1 MANKWETTPILLK
14 YKGKD
19 YGILDIVYAPD
30 NSIYFTF
37 PSSRKRIISEFD
49 EKEYDNVEYKEEI
62 RELKVFENDST
73 EPKISFHAPNEKHPD
88 STIVH
93 INSNIIG
100 KITSNYNVLD
110 VGVGQETFIYL
121 MQIVIPKNISFFDV
135 YQNKHN
141 HEKMVEIEYDKLDG
155 ETLTFE
161 LIIHS
166 SKINRDN
173 YYLPY
178 SKNRKIHNQIYFET
192 DNDLTCSI
200 IISTLANSKNSKEP
214 DDFLLLVINTDE
226 VSGIYKIVNEE

>member
-1 MANKWETTPILLK
+1 MASKWETTPILLK
-14 YKGKD
+14 HGDKD

-37 PSSRKRIISEFD
+37 PSSRKRIISEFN

-62 RELKVFENDST
+62 RELKSFENNSI
-73 EPKISFHAPNEKHPD
+73 EPKVSFHAPNATHPD

-100 KITSNYNVLD
+100 KITSDYKVLD
-110 VGVGQETFIYL
+110 VGVGKETFIYL
-121 MQIVIPKNISFFDV
+121 MQIVVPKNLSFFDEYV
-135 YQNKHN
+135 NKH
-141 HEKMVEIEYDKLDG
+141 HHKKRVEIDYEKLDG

-161 LIIHS
+161 IIIHS

-192 DNDLTCSI
+192 NNDLTCSI
-200 IISTLANSKNSKEP
+200 IISTLDNSKNIKEP
-214 DDFLLLVINTDE
+214 EDFLLLVINTDE
-226 VSGIYKIVNEE
+226 VSGIYKIVNER